1 MYTIVERRK
10 PNRDRL
16 QETGHRAQHE
26 FFPNLQ
32 QAPGFGGFYLVSDE
46 TNDIT
51 TAIIIG
57 ESKAHADAFQAVYNN
72 WMQTLEEFGHT
83 LQTENRGETVIS
95 LEPQR

>member
-10 PNRDRL
+10 PNRDRM
-16 QETGHRAQHE
+16 QETGHRAQNE
-26 FFPNLQ
+26 FFPKLQ
-32 QAPGFGGFYLVSDE
+32 QAPGFVGFYLVSDE

-51 TAIIIG
+51 TAIIVW
-57 ESKAHADAFQAVYNN
+57 ESKAHADAFQDVYNN

-83 LQTENRGETVIS
+83 LQTQNRGETVES